1 MSFIYRGFLSL
12 KSKKGKTALM
22 FFVFLAIFC
31 LMFTGFIIK
40 SAAKKNEV
48 LARQKLGANVSIS
61 IDPQKLAN
69 QMGKGKIPEIKPDSV
84 KTISNLSQVKDY
96 QISSEGYA
104 AKDNME
110 PIAPQESSANS
121 SGMVPL
127 QTDNSNP
134 TAFVLSGVR
143 NSKYDEDFLNK
154 KNKLISG
161 EEITS
166 KNTLPSAIIEE
177 QLAKQNHLK
186 VGDHFKLKN
195 NDGTEVEFEV
205 VGIYRTSKTVSP
217 MLASVE
223 SAQPSNQIYIN
234 YNTVDQFTGS
244 QSSNKVTFYLKDPLL
259 ISQFI
264 KDAKKLNLIDSIYK
278 FDANDDAYEQM
289 IGPLKQTSAFCN
301 SLVIISM
308 IIGGCVLVALTILN
322 IKSRKFEMG
331 ILLAMGESKLKI
343 IAQLMIEG
351 FIVAIIAFG
360 VSSSVSLPIGQTV
373 ANYSLSQ
380 QVQNSDSNQSN
391 KAGTSI
397 IFGGAKKNENKNYK
411 PIKSMKVSLSS
422 DTLIKVSG
430 LSCLIL
436 FLSILLPS
444 LFILRLK
451 PSLLFQQKE

>member
-22 FFVFLAIFC
+22 FFVFLSIFC

-40 SAAKKNEV
+40 SAAKKNEII
-48 LARQKLGANVSIS
+48 ARQKLGANVSIS
-61 IDPQKLAN
+61 VDTQKMAD
-69 QMGKGKIPEIKPDSV
+69 QMGKRKIPDLNPESV
-84 KTISNLSQVKDY
+84 NKISKLKQVKDY

-104 AKDNME
+104 TKDNLK
-110 PIAPQESSANS
+110 PIVPPENS
-121 SGMVPL
+121 SNSSSMVPM
-127 QTDNSNP
+127 QTDDSEP
-134 TAFVLSGVR
+134 TSFVLSGVR

-161 EEITS
+161 KEITS
-166 KNTLPSAIIEE
+166 KNTTTSAIIEE
-177 QLAKQNHLK
+177 QLAKKNHLK

-205 VGIYRTSKTVSP
+205 VGIYHTSKTVSP
-217 MLASVE
+217 MFASVE
-223 SAQPSNQIYIN
+223 SAQPSNRIYIN
-234 YNTVDQFTGS
+234 YNTINQFTET
-244 QSSNKVTFYLKDPLL
+244 QSINKVTFYLKDPLL
-259 ISQFI
+259 INQFI

-289 IGPLKQTSAFCN
+289 IGPLRQTSAFCN
-301 SLVIISM
+301 SLMIISM
-308 IIGGCVLVALTILN
+308 IIGGCVLIALTILN

-331 ILLAMGESKLKI
+331 ILLAMGESKFKI
-343 IAQLMIEG
+343 IAQLIFEG

-360 VSSSVSLPIGQTV
+360 ASSIISLPVGQTV

-380 QVQNSDSNQSN
+380 QIQNTNSNQTN
-391 KAGTSI
+391 KASAPI
-397 IFGGAKKNENKNYK
+397 VFGGAKNNENNNYK

>member
-1 MSFIYRGFLSL
+1 
-12 KSKKGKTALM
+12 
-22 FFVFLAIFC
+22 
-31 LMFTGFIIK
+31 
-40 SAAKKNEV
+40 
-48 LARQKLGANVSIS
+48 
-61 IDPQKLAN
+61 
-69 QMGKGKIPEIKPDSV
+69 
-84 KTISNLSQVKDY
+84 
-96 QISSEGYA
+96 
-104 AKDNME
+104 
-110 PIAPQESSANS
+110 
-121 SGMVPL
+121 
-127 QTDNSNP
+127 
-134 TAFVLSGVR
+134 
-143 NSKYDEDFLNK
+143 
-154 KNKLISG
+154 
-161 EEITS
+161 
-166 KNTLPSAIIEE
+166 
-177 QLAKQNHLK
+177 
-186 VGDHFKLKN
+186 
-195 NDGTEVEFEV
+195 
-205 VGIYRTSKTVSP
+205 

-234 YNTVDQFTGS
+234 YNTVNQFTDS

-308 IIGGCVLVALTILN
+308 IIGGIVLVALTILN

-343 IAQLMIEG
+343 IAQLMFEG

-360 VSSSVSLPIGQTV
+360 VSSSVSLPIGQAV

-391 KAGTSI
+391 KAGTPI
-397 IFGGAKKNENKNYK
+397 ILGGAKKNENTNYK